1 MRRISAGQRVTTT
14 AASVEKFVDSLKDMV
29 SAMQHDSD
37 DTPRSKDLEIAAQAI
52 EAIEKDE
59 GFSPEDIKNAALV
72 IVDDPPFASAYLSI
86 TNKGARTALL
96 RRCMKQLEKDN

>member
-1 MRRISAGQRVTTT
+1 MTTT

-37 DTPRSKDLEIAAQAI
+37 DTPRSKDLEIAGQ
-52 EAIEKDE
+52 AIEKDE
-59 GFSPEDIKNAALV
+59 GFSPEDIKDAALV
-72 IVDDPPFASAYLSI
+72 IVKDPTIASAYLSI
-86 TNKGARTALL
+86 TNKGARSALL

>member
-14 AASVEKFVDSLKDMV
+14 AASVEKFVDSLKDLV
-29 SAMQHDSD
+29 SAMQH

>member
-1 MRRISAGQRVTTT
+1 MTTT

-29 SAMQHDSD
+29 SAMQH
-37 DTPRSKDLEIAAQAI
+37 TPRSKDLEIAAQAI

-59 GFSPEDIKNAALV
+59 GFSPDDIKDAALV
-72 IVDDPPFASAYLSI
+72 TVKEPPIASAYLSI

-96 RRCMKQLEKDN
+96 LCCMKRFKKDN